1 MSNDGQEKPNSL
13 IARLAKAKHC
23 CVIAMKKISNF
34 FLFSLIILIIISR
47 IIPHPHNFTPI
58 ISFAIMGS
66 WLFQNQMKTI
76 ILTFIIMVTSDLILG
91 FYENIFYVYA
101 TLLLVILFF
110 AKNKNYNYKNLIL
123 KGFLGSLIFFVITNL
138 CVWIF
143 EDTYSKN
150 FSGILSCYI
159 NAIPF
164 FKNTLISTVLFNYI
178 IFYIFKKQIKNFK
191 KVIY

>member
-1 MSNDGQEKPNSL
+1 MIKID
-13 IARLAKAKHC
+13 
-23 CVIAMKKISNF
+23 KKKYDLPII
-34 FLFSLIILIIISR
+34 SLIILIIILR

-101 TLLLVILFF
+101 ALLFIILSF
-110 AKNKNYNYKNLIL
+110 AKNKKYNYQNLIL
-123 KGFLGSLIFFVITNL
+123 KGFLGSLIFFVLTNF

-143 EDTYSKN
+143 EDIYPKTL
-150 FSGILSCYI
+150 SGIFSCFIY
-159 NAIPF
+159 AIPF
-164 FKNTLISTVLFNYI
+164 FKNTLISTVMFNYI
-178 IFYIFKKQIKNFK
+178 IFYIFKKKIENITKI
-191 KVIY
+191 IY

>member
-1 MSNDGQEKPNSL
+1 MIKID
-13 IARLAKAKHC
+13 
-23 CVIAMKKISNF
+23 KKKYDLPII
-34 FLFSLIILIIISR
+34 SLIILIIISR

-101 TLLLVILFF
+101 ALLFIILSF
-110 AKNKNYNYKNLIL
+110 AKNKKYNYQNLIL
-123 KGFLGSLIFFVITNL
+123 KGFLGSLIFFVLTNF

-143 EDTYSKN
+143 EDIYPKTL
-150 FSGILSCYI
+150 SGIFSCFIY
-159 NAIPF
+159 AIPF
-164 FKNTLISTVLFNYI
+164 FKNTLISTVMFNYI
-178 IFYIFKKQIKNFK
+178 IFYIFKKKIENITKI
-191 KVIY
+191 IY